1 MSDDGIPNRFSAEDK
16 QNVLSMNPDEQK
28 KYISQR
34 NLEDL
39 RKMLPGN
46 VALINKVFGTN
57 YTSDDLTG
65 GIGRA
70 TIMGTGMTQA

>member
-1 MSDDGIPNRFSAEDK
+1 M
-16 QNVLSMNPDEQK
+16 QPDEQK
-28 KYISQR
+28 RYIEKR

-39 RKMLPGN
+39 QKMLPGN

-65 GIGRA
+65 GL
-70 TIMGTGMTQA
+70 